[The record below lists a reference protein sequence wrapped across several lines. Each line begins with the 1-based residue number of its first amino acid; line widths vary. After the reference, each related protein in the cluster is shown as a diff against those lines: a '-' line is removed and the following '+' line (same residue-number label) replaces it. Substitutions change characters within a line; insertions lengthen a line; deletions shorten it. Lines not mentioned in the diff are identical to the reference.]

1 MKKFFVAALFAAM
14 LMPLIPVSVAQE
26 KKGKTPE
33 ERFAALDKNNDKKL
47 SKEEFLAT
55 VAEEKK
61 GKAGTR
67 FDDADKNKDGSL
79 SLDEYKAMPMGKKKN

>member
-1 MKKFFVAALFAAM
+1 MKKILAVAVLAALLAP
-14 LMPLIPVSVAQE
+14 LMPTSVAQE
-26 KKGKTPE
+26 KKGKTAE

-47 SKEEFLAT
+47 SKEEFLA
-55 VAEEKK
+55 AIPEEKK

-79 SLDEYKAMPMGKKKN
+79 TIEEYKEIPMGKKKN